1 MKHKHLSLEERY
13 YIEIALKKGNSQN
26 MISKALNRSQ
36 GTISKEISRNKG
48 ERGYRYKQAD
58 RFANARHKEKPKNIK
73 MTDEI
78 KLFIKEQLES
88 NQGSPEQIV
97 GRLKKVQN
105 LSLHH
110 ESVYRYIIQDKRD
123 GGELYLHLR
132 HKQKPYRKRYGS
144 ASTNSA
150 KGIPDRVD
158 IDERPEIINNRQ
170 RVGDWEGDTVI
181 GAKHKGAIVT
191 LDERVSKLR
200 LALPMVGKFATHT
213 KEAIIELLE
222 PIKPFVKSITFD
234 NGKEFA
240 MHKDMASSLECDTY
254 FAKPYHSWERGQ
266 NENANGLLRQYFPK
280 GMSFVDI
287 ARKEVIEAVHKLNS
301 RPRKCLNYATPYEV
315 FRELTGIDAIILV
328 KGIRL

>member
-1 MKHKHLSLEERY
+1 MKHKHLSLQERY
-13 YIEIALKKGNSQN
+13 YIEIALKKGDSQN
-26 MISKALNRSQ
+26 MIAKALNRSQ
-36 GTISKEISRNKG
+36 GTISKEISRNHG

-58 RFANARHKEKPKNIK
+58 RLANIRHQEKPKSVK
-73 MTDEI
+73 MTDNI

-88 NQGSPEQIV
+88 NQSSPEQIA
-97 GRLKKVQN
+97 GRLKKEKSI
-105 LSLHH
+105 SLHH
-110 ESVYRYIIQDKRD
+110 ETIYRYIIQDKRD
-123 GGELYLHLR
+123 NGELYLHLR

-144 ASTNSA
+144 GSTNSA

-200 LALPMVGKFATHT
+200 LALPMIGKFAIET
-213 KEAIIELLE
+213 KEAIIELLK

-240 MHKDMASSLECDTY
+240 KHKDMASSLECDTY

-280 GMSFVDI
+280 GMSFIDI
-287 ARKEVIEAVHKLNS
+287 ARKEVIDAVHKLNS
-301 RPRKCLNYATPYEV
+301 RPRKCLDYATPYEV
-315 FRELTGIDAIILV
+315 FKELTGIDAIILV

>member
-1 MKHKHLSLEERY
+1 MRHKHLSLQERY
-13 YIEIALKKGNSQN
+13 YIEISLKKGDSQN
-26 MISKALNRSQ
+26 MIAKALNRSQ
-36 GTISKEISRNKG
+36 GTISKEISRNQG
-48 ERGYRYKQAD
+48 NRGYRHKQAD

-78 KLFIKEQLES
+78 KHFIVKQLES
-88 NQGSPEQIV
+88 YQSSPEQIV
-97 GRLKKVQN
+97 GRLKRELN
-105 LSLHH
+105 ISLHH

-123 GGELYLHLR
+123 NGKLYLHLR

-144 ASTNSA
+144 TSTNSA

-200 LALPMVGKFATHT
+200 LALPMIGKFANDT

-222 PIKPFVKSITFD
+222 PINPFVKSITFD

-240 MHKDMASSLECDTY
+240 KHKDMASKLECDTY

-287 ARKEVIEAVHKLNS
+287 ARKEVIDAIHKLNS

-315 FRELTGIDAIILV
+315 FKELTGIDAIILV

>member
-13 YIEIALKKGNSQN
+13 YIETALKKGDSQN

-88 NQGSPEQIV
+88 NQSSPEQIV

-105 LSLHH
+105 LSLHY

-200 LALPMVGKFATHT
+200 LALPMVGKFALDT

>member
-1 MKHKHLSLEERY
+1 MKHKHLSLEERH
-13 YIEIALKKGNSQN
+13 YIETSLKKGDSQN
-26 MISKALNRSQ
+26 MIAKALNRSQ
-36 GTISKEISRNKG
+36 GTISKELSRNRG

-58 RFANARHKEKPKNIK
+58 RFTNARHREKPKATK
-73 MTDEI
+73 MTDKI

-88 NQGSPEQIV
+88 HQSSPEQIA
-97 GRLKKVQN
+97 GRLKKEQN
-105 LSLHH
+105 ISLHH
-110 ESVYRYIIQDKRD
+110 ETIYRYIIQDKKD
-123 GGELYLHLR
+123 AGEMYLHLR

-150 KGIPDRVD
+150 KGIPERVD

-181 GAKHKGAIVT
+181 GAMHKGAIVT

-200 LALPMVGKFATHT
+200 LALPMVGKFALNT

-222 PIKPFVKSITFD
+222 PLKPFVKSITFD

-240 MHKDMASSLECDTY
+240 KHKEMASILECDTY

-280 GMSFVDI
+280 GMSFIDV
-287 ARKEVIEAVHKLNS
+287 ARKEVIEAIHKLNS

-315 FRELTGIDAIILV
+315 FKELTGIDAIILV

>member
-13 YIEIALKKGNSQN
+13 YIETALKKGDSQN
-26 MISKALNRSQ
+26 MIAKALNRSQ

-48 ERGYRYKQAD
+48 ERGYRCKQAD

-88 NQGSPEQIV
+88 NQSSPEQIV

-105 LSLHH
+105 LSLHY

-200 LALPMVGKFATHT
+200 LALPMVGKLALDT

-240 MHKDMASSLECDTY
+240 KHKDIANSLECDTY

-287 ARKEVIEAVHKLNS
+287 ARKDVIEAVHKLNS
-301 RPRKCLNYATPYEV
+301 RPRKCLNYATPYEG

>member
-13 YIEIALKKGNSQN
+13 YIETALKKGDSQN
-26 MISKALNRSQ
+26 MIAKALNRSQ

-88 NQGSPEQIV
+88 NQSSPEQIV

-105 LSLHH
+105 LSLHY

-328 KGIRL
+328 KGIPL

>member
-13 YIEIALKKGNSQN
+13 YIETALKKGDSQN
-26 MISKALNRSQ
+26 MIAKALNRSQ

-105 LSLHH
+105 ISLHH